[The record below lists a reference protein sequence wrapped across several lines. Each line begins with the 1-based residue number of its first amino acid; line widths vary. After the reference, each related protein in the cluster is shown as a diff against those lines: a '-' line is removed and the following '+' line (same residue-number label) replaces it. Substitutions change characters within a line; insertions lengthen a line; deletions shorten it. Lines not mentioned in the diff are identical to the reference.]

1 MGSEYDISGFCYA
14 PTTKESLS
22 GTIYLYNFYIST
34 DGTAWQLCHTSGEF
48 SNIKH
53 NPTPYYVRFGRE
65 YRARYFKLEP
75 LEEIEGRN
83 ITSIG
88 EIGIVTSE

>member
-1 MGSEYDISGFCYA
+1 MGSEYAISGFCYA
-14 PTTKESLS
+14 PTIEEDLS
-22 GTIYLYNFYIST
+22 GTIYRYNFYVST
-34 DGTAWQLCHTSGEF
+34 DGKVWELCNTSGEF

-53 NPTPYYVRFGRE
+53 NPIPYYVRFGRE
-65 YRARYFKLEP
+65 YRARYFKLES

-88 EIGIVTSE
+88 EIGIITSE